1 MNIPLGCLEIDRIL
15 GGGPA
20 APALCDEIVLGM
32 PHLCLG
38 GVSETWLLRECGHRH
53 WFLLAQAA
61 GRAVPDFRDDE
72 GDAVYAA
79 FIAVTVR
86 EARFNAAREHDALE
100 FRSRL
105 TRISRTRFMSVHG
118 ISVRGRPLGEVVMT
132 SLFVK
137 RMEAGRN
144 RSIACVE
151 VPGLPPIVSSR
162 EFADYEETV
171 AALRRDSWKEHLG
184 FVRAEGTVLDRLMVD
199 PCPAQDFNGADFL
212 YFSSFQAFVDRAEW
226 AFFRPLDPRTT
237 TRRRDIVYHGNVEP
251 GDRVAVVVR
260 AHRRDAGG
268 VDHWC
273 RLERE
278 SDAMPIADV
287 FTLRRFSR

>member
-1 MNIPLGCLEIDRIL
+1 MNIPLGFLEIDRIL
-15 GGGPA
+15 GGGPVA
-20 APALCDEIVLGM
+20 TALSDEIVLGM

-38 GVSETWLLRECGHRH
+38 GLSETWLLRECGHRH
-53 WFLLAQAA
+53 WFMLAKAA
-61 GRAVPDFRDDE
+61 GRAVPDFRDAD
-72 GDAVYAA
+72 GDPVYAA

-86 EARFNAAREHDALE
+86 EARFDAAREHDALE

-105 TRISRTRFMSVHG
+105 TRISRTRFMSVHA
-118 ISVRGRPLGEVVMT
+118 IAVRGRPLGEVVMT

-137 RMEAGRN
+137 RMEQGRN
-144 RSIACVE
+144 RSIARVE

-171 AALRRDSWKEHLG
+171 AALRRDTWKEHLG
-184 FVRAEGTVLDRLMVD
+184 FVRASAPVLDRLVID
-199 PCPAQDFNGADFL
+199 PCPTQDFNGADFL

-251 GDRVAVVVR
+251 GDRVAIVLR
-260 AHRRDAGG
+260 GRRRDAAG

-278 SDAMPIADV
+278 SDAAPIADV
-287 FTLRRFSR
+287 FTVRQFSP